1 MKLKKIILDVIL
13 SFFRLFLVFV
23 KVDPKK
29 ITFVSLEHEHLA
41 GDFRLLSRALE
52 KENEKELDK
61 YHLYYLLTKFEKTLW
76 GNLQYFFICI
86 KQLFVINSSA
96 LVILDYNNYVVS
108 KFKRKEVKVLQL
120 WHATG
125 AIKQFGNVVD
135 RDYTIA
141 NYDYVISNCE
151 YFRKPYAEAFN
162 INEDQVYVTGIPKT
176 DRLFKKRK
184 IEKDRKAMYKQ
195 FPEIKGKKVV
205 LYAPTFRGRLMAG
218 FRDGQV
224 NLDKIIDALGDEYV
238 ILYKMHPLL
247 TNRTID
253 THSHVICCNGMSIK
267 KLFSVT
273 DVLIS
278 DYSAIIFDFSI
289 FDKPMVFYVPDLD
302 EYAKNPGLFVDYE
315 KEMPGQICKSEDAV
329 VAAIQAPDCYQKERK
344 AFRNKFFAYQ
354 DGKSIKRVMAL
365 IDQIMGGEQS

>member
-29 ITFVSLEHEHLA
+29 ITFVSLEHDSLA
-41 GDFRLLSRALE
+41 GDFRLISRALE
-52 KENEKELDK
+52 KENETELDK
-61 YHLYYLLTKFEKTLW
+61 YHLTYLLTKFEKTLW
-76 GNLQYFFICI
+76 GNIQYFFTCI

-96 LVILDYNNYVVS
+96 LVLLDYNNYVVS

-125 AIKQFGNVVD
+125 AIKQFGNMVD
-135 RDYTIA
+135 RDYKIN

-151 YFRKPYAEAFN
+151 YFVKPYAQAFHVK
-162 INEDQVYVTGIPKT
+162 EEQVMVTGIPKT
-176 DRLFKKRK
+176 DRLFHKRK

-195 FPEIKGKKVV
+195 YPELKGKKVV
-205 LYAPTFRGRLMAG
+205 LYAPTFRGRLMQG

-224 NLDKIIDALGDEYV
+224 NLDKIIEQLGDEYV

-247 TNRTID
+247 TDKTID
-253 THSHVICCNGMSIK
+253 THHHVICCNGMSIK

-289 FDKPMVFYVPDLD
+289 FDKKMVFYVPDIE
-302 EYAKNPGLFVDYE
+302 EYAKNPGFFVDYE
-315 KEMPGQICKSEDAV
+315 QEMPGAICTSEQAV
-329 VAAIQAPDCYQKERK
+329 VNAIQAEDEYQEKRK
-344 AFRNKFFAYQ
+344 AFRDKFFAYQ
-354 DGKSIKRVMAL
+354 DGKSIKRVVAL
-365 IDQIMGGEQS
+365 IDQIMGGKL